1 MTLESISLSQLA
13 NAAKLALKNQFPLP
27 VWVVAEISEMN
38 VNRTGHC
45 YLELIEKESGG
56 DKILAKTRATIWAFA
71 YRMIQPYFETTTN
84 ESLHAGL
91 KVLVKTTVEFHE
103 VYGFSLNIVDI
114 DPQYTLGEIALKRAK
129 VIQQLKD
136 DGVFDMNRLH
146 PLALVP
152 QRIAVISSE
161 SAAGYGDFCD
171 ELNNNPFGFGFY
183 TELFPAVMQGEQA
196 PQSIIEAFERVYL
209 SIEKF
214 DAVALL
220 RGGGSKS
227 DLSCFD
233 DYNLAYY
240 ITQFPLPVLTGIG
253 HERDDSI
260 ADMVAHTRLKTPT
273 AIAGFLVDKV
283 SEFDGQ
289 LDEYLMYVNDL
300 VQQLIQNKT
309 LELEG
314 QLKRLQ
320 TGFVESW
327 HYNQQLLMRANS
339 KIEYGLLR
347 FQNNQY
353 KNLEK
358 YSVSLQFLLK
368 KGIEAKA
375 DYCKQQQKRLIK
387 GISHSVKEEEKRLV
401 YLQEIMEWANPQKIL
416 DRGYSIVSKQ
426 GKIIKSSS
434 ELAPNDVINIKLAQG
449 SLIGLVDGIQE

>member
-1 MTLESISLSQLA
+1 MTIDSISLSQLA
-13 NAAKLALKNQFPLP
+13 NAAKSALKNQFPFP

-38 VNRTGHC
+38 LNRNGHC

-146 PLALVP
+146 TLALVP

-161 SAAGYGDFCD
+161 TAAGYGDFYD
-171 ELNNNPFGFGFY
+171 ELTNNPFGFGFY

-209 SIEKF
+209 SVEKF
-214 DAVALL
+214 DVVALL

-273 AIAGFLVDKV
+273 AIAVFLVDTV
-283 SEFDGQ
+283 SEFNGQ
-289 LDEYLMYVNDL
+289 LDDNLMYVNDL

-309 LELEG
+309 LDLEG
-314 QLKRLQ
+314 QSKRLQ
-320 TGFVESW
+320 TGFIEAW
-327 HYNQQLLMRANS
+327 HYNQQVLMRANS
-339 KIEYGLLR
+339 KIEYGLLK
-347 FQNNQY
+347 FQNNHF

-358 YSVSLQFLLK
+358 FSVTLQFLLK
-368 KGIEAKA
+368 RGISAKLEH
-375 DYCKQQQKRLIK
+375 CNQQQKRLIK
-387 GISHSVKEEEKRLV
+387 GINHSVKEEEKHLE
-401 YLQEIMEWANPQKIL
+401 YLQEIMEWADPQKIL
-416 DRGYSIVSKQ
+416 DRGYSIVSKH
-426 GKIIKSSS
+426 GKIVKSSS

-449 SLIGLVDGIQE
+449 SLTGLVNDIQE

>member
-1 MTLESISLSQLA
+1 MSIESISLSQLA
-13 NAAKLALKNQFPLP
+13 SAAKAALKNQFPFP

-38 VNRTGHC
+38 VNRNGHC
-45 YLELIEKESGG
+45 YLELIEKESNG
-56 DKILAKTRATIWAFA
+56 DKILAKTRATIWSFA

-103 VYGFSLNIVDI
+103 LYGFSLNIIDI
-114 DPQYTLGEIALKRAK
+114 DPQYTVGEIALKRSK

-146 PLALVP
+146 TLALVP

-161 SAAGYGDFCD
+161 TAAGYGDFCD
-171 ELNNNPFGFGFY
+171 ELTNNPFGFGFY

-196 PQSIIEAFERVYL
+196 PQSIIDAFERIYL

-214 DAVALL
+214 DVVALL

-227 DLSCFD
+227 DLGCFD
-233 DYNLAYY
+233 DYSLAYY

-273 AIAGFLVDKV
+273 AIAGFLIDTV
-283 SEFDGQ
+283 SEFNGQ
-289 LDEYLMYVNDL
+289 LDDNLMYVNDL

-309 LELEG
+309 MDLEG
-314 QLKRLQ
+314 QSKRLQ
-320 TGFVESW
+320 SGFIESW
-327 HYNQQLLMRANS
+327 HYHQQALMRANS
-339 KIEYGLLR
+339 KIEYGVLK
-347 FQNNQY
+347 FQNNHF

-358 YSVSLQFLLK
+358 YSVALQFLVK
-368 KGIEAKA
+368 KGLELKL
-375 DYCKQQQKRLIK
+375 DQCNQQQKRLIK
-387 GISHSVKEEEKRLV
+387 GINHGIKEEDKHLE
-401 YLQEIMEWANPQKIL
+401 YLHDILEWANPQNIL

-426 GKIIKSSS
+426 GKAIKSSS
-434 ELAPNDVINIKLAQG
+434 QLAPNDLISIKLAQG
-449 SLIGLVDGIQE
+449 AVTGLVKNIQE